1 MDQPLDK
8 PVEQQTAACSGAEI
22 RLEGVSITLGANPIV
37 SGINLDVAAG
47 DFVCLLGPSGCG
59 KSTLLNLVAGFLPAT
74 SGRVSV
80 GGRPV
85 RGPSV
90 DRGVVFQS
98 TEALFPWLTVQENV
112 EYGLRMRGVS
122 RAERARSAKRYLELV
137 GLSHAAGRFPG
148 ELSGGMRQRAQIARV
163 LVNEPSVVLMDEP
176 FGALDA
182 QTREVMQTEVDR
194 IWRATRPTIL
204 FITHDIWEA
213 ILLGNRI
220 ITMTAGPSARFKSVV
235 SVDLP
240 HPRDPTAPE
249 AVKLYR
255 DLREDIGAE
264 VRRTLQVQGLVRGDA
279 APGVAA

>member
-1 MDQPLDK
+1 MDQSVDRLTPSH
-8 PVEQQTAACSGAEI
+8 SGAEI
-22 RLEGVSITLGANPIV
+22 RLEHVSITLGGNQIV
-37 SGINLDVAAG
+37 SGINLDVAPG

-80 GGRPV
+80 GGEEV

-112 EYGLRMRGVS
+112 EYGLRMRGAP
-122 RAERARSAKRYLELV
+122 RAERAQAARHYLDLV
-137 GLSHAAGRFPG
+137 GLSHAAGRFPA
-148 ELSGGMRQRAQIARV
+148 ELSGGMRQRTQIARV

-213 ILLGNRI
+213 ILLGNKI
-220 ITMTAGPSARFKSVV
+220 ITMTAGPSAKFKTVV
-235 SVDLP
+235 SVDLA

-249 AVKLYR
+249 AVKMFR
-255 DLREDIGAE
+255 DLRDDIGEE
-264 VRRTLQVQGLVRGDA
+264 VRRTLQVQGLVRGA
-279 APGVAA
+279 AA

>member
-1 MDQPLDK
+1 MDQSVNQPIDPL
-8 PVEQQTAACSGAEI
+8 ASSCAGADI
-22 RLEGVSITLGANPIV
+22 RLEHVSITLGANQIV

-59 KSTLLNLVAGFLPAT
+59 KSTLLNLVAGFLPPT

-80 GGRPV
+80 GGQPV
-85 RGPSV
+85 HGPGM

-112 EYGLRMRGVS
+112 EYGPRMRGVA
-122 RAERARSAKRYLELV
+122 RADRARSAQRYLELV
-137 GLSHAAGRFPG
+137 GLSHAADRFPG

-213 ILLGNRI
+213 ISLGNKI
-220 ITMTAGPSARFKSVV
+220 ITMTAGPSAKFKTMVP
-235 SVDLP
+235 VDLP

-255 DLREDIGAE
+255 DLREDIAAE
-264 VRRTLQVQGLVRGDA
+264 VRRTLQVQGLVKGA
-279 APGVAA
+279 AA

>member
-1 MDQPLDK
+1 M
-8 PVEQQTAACSGAEI
+8 AACTGAEI
-22 RLEGVSITLGANPIV
+22 RLEQVSIAFGDNQIV

-47 DFVCLLGPSGCG
+47 EFVCLLGPSGCG

-74 SGRVSV
+74 TGHVSV

-85 RGPSV
+85 RGPGM

-112 EYGLRMRGVS
+112 EYGPRMRGVG
-122 RAERARSAKRYLELV
+122 RAERAEAARYYLELV
-137 GLSHAAGRFPG
+137 GLSHAATRLPG

-163 LVNEPSVVLMDEP
+163 LINEPSVVLMDEP

-182 QTREVMQTEVDR
+182 QTREVMQAEVDR
-194 IWRATRPTIL
+194 IWQATRPTIL

-213 ILLGNRI
+213 ILLGNKI
-220 ITMTAGPSARFKSVV
+220 ITMTAGPSARFKTVV

-240 HPRDPTAPE
+240 HPRESTSPE
-249 AVKLYR
+249 AVELYR
-255 DLREDIGAE
+255 HLREDIAAE
-264 VRRTLQVQGLVRGDA
+264 VRRTLQAQGLARGA
-279 APGVAA
+279 AA